1 MPEVA
6 AAHHPFRGVLLFSC
20 ALFLFACMDTTTK
33 YLVAYYEVP
42 LVVAIRYIVQC
53 LLMIVL
59 LAPTQGRRLIQTQRT
74 GLVWVRAACL
84 AVASLCVGMAFQ
96 RMPVAETTAIL
107 FLSPM
112 LVVLIAGP
120 LLRERV
126 SMVDWI
132 AASTG
137 MLGIVLIARPGG
149 DLDPVGIVY
158 ALGAVGLL
166 ASYQLL
172 SRVLIR
178 TERTVALIFYMALVG
193 SILFGIGLP
202 WYWSGAA
209 PSTMQILLFLSLG
222 VTGGLGHFLFTTA
235 HRHAPAS
242 LLAPTMYVQLVW
254 AGVLGWLVFDH
265 VPDRLSV
272 LGMGVVAAGGVLVA
286 LNSRR
291 TRVVTPADAL
301 GQEV

>member
-1 MPEVA
+1 MSENPVP
-6 AAHHPFRGVLLFSC
+6 HHPFRGVLLFFC

-33 YLVAYYEVP
+33 YLTAYYEVP

-53 LLMIVL
+53 LLMLVL
-59 LAPTQGRRLIQTQRT
+59 LAPSQGLRLVQTNRT
-74 GLVWVRAACL
+74 GLVIVRAASL
-84 AVASLCVGMAFQ
+84 AIASLSVGMAFQ

-120 LLRERV
+120 LLKERV
-126 SMVDWI
+126 GLIDWV

-137 MLGIVLIARPGG
+137 LLGIVLIARPGG
-149 DLDPVGIVY
+149 DLDPVGIAY

-202 WYWSGAA
+202 WYWEGVA
-209 PSTMQILLFLSLG
+209 PSAMQILLFLSLG
-222 VTGGLGHFLFTTA
+222 VTGGLGHFLFTAA

-242 LLAPTMYVQLVW
+242 LLAPMMYVQLVW
-254 AGVLGWLVFDH
+254 AGLLGWLVFEH
-265 VPDRLSV
+265 VPDHLSI
-272 LGMGVVAAGGVLVA
+272 LGMCVVAVGGVLVA

-291 TRVVTPADAL
+291 TRVVTPADAS